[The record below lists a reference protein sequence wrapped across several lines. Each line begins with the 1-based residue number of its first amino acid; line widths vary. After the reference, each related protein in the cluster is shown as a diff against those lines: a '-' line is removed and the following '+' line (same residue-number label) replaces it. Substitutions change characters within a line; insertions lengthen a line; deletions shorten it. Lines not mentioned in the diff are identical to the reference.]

1 VKELGLKRRFSEVGV
16 KRDIFERLAE
26 ANHEL
31 EGSILGDQL
40 CTKIQE
46 GGMLESAWAVE
57 LDELKTFSVNDIGNG
72 VLNPQRSS

>member
-1 VKELGLKRRFSEVGV
+1 LGLKRRFSEVGA

-46 GGMLESAWAVE
+46 GGCLRTLGQLSWM
-57 LDELKTFSVNDIGNG
+57 N
-72 VLNPQRSS
+72 